1 MRFGVE
7 VRWFTCRQMSGN
19 ELSETGRSLVAEQ
32 FAANLAHHKREKDLS
47 LTQIA
52 ERAEI
57 HRTHLGLLL
66 RGKRLVRID
75 TVLKLAA
82 ALEIPPSALLD
93 GVRWRPPRGPSSPGS
108 FERIR

>member
-1 MRFGVE
+1 
-7 VRWFTCRQMSGN
+7 MS
-19 ELSETGRSLVAEQ
+19 TGPAEENRGLVAER
-32 FAANLAHHKREKDLS
+32 FALNLAHCKRESGMS
-47 LTQIA
+47 LTEVA

-82 ALEIPPSALLD
+82 ALGVPPSALLE
-93 GVRWRPPRGPSSPGS
+93 GVRWHPPEGPGS
-108 FERIR
+108 SGGFELTS

>member
-1 MRFGVE
+1 
-7 VRWFTCRQMSGN
+7 MSDN
-19 ELSETGRSLVAEQ
+19 VLSETDRNLVAEQ
-32 FAANLAHHKREKDLS
+32 FAANLADRKREKGLS
-47 LTQIA
+47 LTEIA

-82 ALEIPPSALLD
+82 ALEVPPSALLE
-93 GVRWRPPRGPSSPGS
+93 GVRWRPPRRPNLSGS
-108 FERIR
+108 FELTR